1 MKLYKAAF
9 YKRRHESMEE
19 IITGSTPENAATLIP
34 FLAKEKID
42 LDRLRAFLEE
52 HEDKIGYENSNYA
65 SYFRKL
71 AALYDQLRYG
81 W

>member
-1 MKLYKAAF
+1 MVDLNQ
-9 YKRRHESMEE
+9 RC
-19 IITGSTPENAATLIP
+19 P
-34 FLAKEKID
+34 KEKID